1 MKFTAFVPAVLALS
15 FFSAVQA
22 TSSME
27 KRGANDANLNA
38 AVDIFVKAHAQ
49 VAAEACA
56 KITASVCADVDLKLN
71 AKAKVLGDVI
81 TADADV
87 EKIRVSAKAQVDTE
101 VKAYVDAEVK
111 AIVLAPIR
119 ASVEKVIVK
128 ICPLLDRACIRKNA
142 TKIVA
147 KVNADVN
154 VSIKK
159 LLVNLK
165 VDLPVHIRARA
176 KIIVRELCV
185 HAGIADISAKVRVYI
200 ASNIDV
206 HVKACIRVWVKLW
219 AKVKIVARIR
229 AL

>member
-15 FFSAVQA
+15 FFSAAQA
-22 TSSME
+22 TSSMV
-27 KRGANDANLNA
+27 KRDHSDLNT
-38 AVDIFVKAHAQ
+38 VVNVFVEAHAN

-56 KITASVCADVDLKLN
+56 KITASICADVDIKLH
-71 AKAKVLGDVI
+71 AKANVLGGVV

-87 EKIRVSAKAQVDTE
+87 EKIRVSAKAQVDADI
-101 VKAYVDAEVK
+101 KARVDAEVK
-111 AIVLAPIR
+111 AIVLVPIK
-119 ASVEKVIVK
+119 ASVEKVVVK
-128 ICPLLDRACIRKNA
+128 LCPLLEKECIKKNA
-142 TKIVA
+142 SKIVA
-147 KVNADVN
+147 KVNADVD

-165 VDLPVHIRARA
+165 VDLPAHIRARA

-185 HAGIADISAKVRVYI
+185 HAGIADLSAKVRVFI

-206 HVKACIRVWVKLW
+206 HVKACVKVWAKLW